1 MEWDGEKNIGKLK
14 ELLDSD
20 EDKLL
25 IYHHD
30 ADGICSASLL
40 LKFYPKMK
48 FMPQEGPRFDSRLLR
63 EIESRGARIIIFA
76 DLPVDQSPEAL
87 LRLKR
92 RARIAIIDHHIAER
106 DMNRKGV
113 LHINPK
119 IEKDVYLPTSYM
131 MYRILEKLGKKPAE
145 SKWISCIGVYADYG
159 MKDCAPFLSS
169 CEIGKDDMK
178 KGAELVSSAMTVNGL
193 KGAVDSVKF
202 LVSSHDFTDFTR
214 NPALKSWRSE
224 VESEFEHIMG
234 RFDGGKELYPEAGLV
249 VYEINSRLNLT
260 SAVSNRLSEMLPSLV
275 VMIRKKS
282 GDEWKVSLRCQSGEV
297 NLGKIVKK
305 CTKGIG
311 SGGGHVRAAGGVVTD
326 YKKFFERLK
335 AELRK

>member
-1 MEWDGEKNIGKLK
+1 
-14 ELLDSD
+14 
-20 EDKLL
+20 
-25 IYHHD
+25 
-30 ADGICSASLL
+30 
-40 LKFYPKMK
+40 
-48 FMPQEGPRFDSRLLR
+48 
-63 EIESRGARIIIFA
+63 
-76 DLPVDQSPEAL
+76 
-87 LRLKR
+87 
-92 RARIAIIDHHIAER
+92 
-106 DMNRKGV
+106 
-113 LHINPK
+113 
-119 IEKDVYLPTSYM
+119 
-131 MYRILEKLGKKPAE
+131 
-145 SKWISCIGVYADYG
+145 